1 MRRAVFLD
9 RDGVINLAYIRN
21 GKSYPPKDLSQL
33 VILTGVEESVK
44 KLRKFGFEVVVV
56 TNQPD
61 ISNGNSSYEMVHKL
75 HKEIQLLTGIKNY
88 YICPHVEVDR
98 CSCRK
103 PMPGL
108 LLEAAK
114 DLNLDLKKSYMV
126 GDRWRDV
133 SAGQS
138 AGCKNFFID
147 YNYREERPK
156 EPFITVLSLLHA
168 VEIIIGENN
177 DN

>member
-1 MRRAVFLD
+1 MKPAVFLD
-9 RDGVINLAYIRN
+9 RDGVINLAYTRS
-21 GKSYPPKDLSQL
+21 GKPYPPKDLSQL

-61 ISNGNSSYEMVHKL
+61 ISHGNSSYEMVHKL
-75 HKEIQLLTGIKNY
+75 HKEIEFVTGIENF
-88 YICPHVEVDR
+88 YICPHIEVDN

-114 DLNLDLKKSYMV
+114 NLSLDLNKSYMV
-126 GDRWRDV
+126 GDRWRDIG
-133 SAGQS
+133 AGQS

-147 YNYREERPK
+147 YNYCEERPK
-156 EPFITVLSLLHA
+156 EPFITVSSLLHA
-168 VEIIIGENN
+168 VGLIIGEK
-177 DN
+177 

>member
-1 MRRAVFLD
+1 MKPAVFLD
-9 RDGVINLAYIRN
+9 RDGVINLAYTRS
-21 GKSYPPKDLSQL
+21 GKPYPPKDLSQL
-33 VILTGVEESVK
+33 IILTGVEESVK

-61 ISNGNSSYEMVHKL
+61 ISHGNSSYEMVHKL
-75 HKEIQLLTGIKNY
+75 HKEIEFITGIENF
-88 YICPHVEVDR
+88 YICPHIEVDN

-114 DLNLDLKKSYMV
+114 NLSLDLNKSYMV
-126 GDRWRDV
+126 GDRWRDIG
-133 SAGQS
+133 AGQS

-147 YNYREERPK
+147 YNYCEERPK
-156 EPFITVLSLLHA
+156 EPFITVSSLLHA
-168 VEIIIGENN
+168 VGLIIGEK
-177 DN
+177 